1 MRFML
6 VGSNA
11 QTEMSLRWLLQKPSN
26 TIFFSYT
33 TGLTAEEGD
42 GDLMYKNN
50 SLFESIAALEGA
62 LFINGEFRKGAG
74 ARLPVQNP
82 ATGEVLGHIAAAT
95 VGEVEEAVC
104 AARGAFQSW
113 ASEQPKTRANALHR
127 LGDLIAADALN
138 MALIMTAEQGKP
150 VNEAKG
156 EILKLAE
163 ACHFYAEEAT
173 RVHGEIVPNDQP
185 GFQSLVV
192 REPIGVVGAITP
204 WNYPAELVGWKLC
217 ASLAS
222 GCTIVIKPA
231 EITPYTALAIAQKCV
246 EADIPDGV
254 VNVLTGKGS
263 QVGQALVEHPLVNKI
278 AFTGSSAVGLHIQ
291 QSCPQVKRLSL
302 ELGGNCP
309 MVVSASADVDA
320 AVKGAVRRSF
330 RNCGQ
335 ICIAI
340 NRIYVHRSIYDVF
353 VSKIGAA
360 ADALTVHN
368 GLDNP
373 SADLGAMASAEPLAK
388 TRAHLEDALAKGARL
403 VAGGK
408 APAGEEYAKGH
419 FFRPTVV
426 ADCTHE
432 MLVMTEETFGPL
444 VGIAPFDDLGEAI
457 HLANDTPYGLAAYV
471 YARDLT
477 EIHTLSAR
485 LDYGN
490 VAINNVDAG
499 IMNAPYG
506 GRKQSGVGYEH
517 GREGL
522 LEYFNFKHVR
532 LHHGV
537 RG

>member
-1 MRFML
+1 M
-6 VGSNA
+6 
-11 QTEMSLRWLLQKPSN
+11 
-26 TIFFSYT
+26 
-33 TGLTAEEGD
+33 
-42 GDLMYKNN
+42 KNN
-50 SLFESIAALEGA
+50 ALSESIDALDSTLYIDGK
-62 LFINGEFRKGAG
+62 FSIGTGT
-74 ARLPVQNP
+74 RLPVMNP
-82 ATGEVLGHIAAAT
+82 ATGDVIGHIVAAST
-95 VGEVEEAVC
+95 DEINTAVS
-104 AARGAFQSW
+104 AAHTAFRSW
-113 ASEQPKTRANALHR
+113 SKVLPKTRATVLHH

-138 MALIMTAEQGKP
+138 MAMIMTAEQGKP

-173 RVHGEIVPNDQP
+173 RVHGEIIPNDQP

-217 ASLAS
+217 ASLAA

-231 EITPYTALAIAQKCV
+231 ELTPFTALAIAQKCT
-246 EADIPDGV
+246 EAGVPAGV

-263 QVGQALVEHPLVNKI
+263 QVGQALVEHPQVNKI

-291 QSCPQVKRLSL
+291 QSCPQVKRMSL

-309 MVVSASADVDA
+309 LIVTASADIDA
-320 AVKGAVRRSF
+320 AVKGAARRSF

-340 NRIYVHRSIYDVF
+340 NRIYVHRSAYEEF
-353 VSKIGAA
+353 VTKLAAA
-360 ADALTVHN
+360 ADALIVDN
-368 GLDNP
+368 GQDNP
-373 SADLGAMASAEPLAK
+373 AADLGAMASAEPLKK
-388 TRAHLEDALAKGARL
+388 TCSHLEDALAKGARL
-403 VAGGK
+403 AAGGK
-408 APAGEEYAKGH
+408 APDGDQYANGH

-426 ADCTHE
+426 ADCNHS
-432 MLVMTEETFGPL
+432 MKVMTEETFGPL
-444 VGIAPFDDLGEAI
+444 VGVAVFEHIDEAI
-457 HLANDTPYGLAAYV
+457 FYANDTPYGLAAYC
-471 YARDLT
+471 YARDLN
-477 EIHTLSAR
+477 EIHTISAG

-537 RG
+537 GN

>member
-1 MRFML
+1 M
-6 VGSNA
+6 
-11 QTEMSLRWLLQKPSN
+11 
-26 TIFFSYT
+26 
-33 TGLTAEEGD
+33 
-42 GDLMYKNN
+42 NN
-50 SLFESIAALEGA
+50 KSFLESIAALDGF
-62 LFINGEFRKGAG
+62 LYIDGEFRKGTG
-74 ARLPVQNP
+74 ALLPVVNP
-82 ATGEVLGHIAAAT
+82 ATSEVIGHIAAAT
-95 VGEVEEAVC
+95 PDEIEAAVS
-104 AARGAFQSW
+104 AARKAFNSW
-113 ASEQPKTRANALHR
+113 SKELPKTRAMALHR

-138 MALIMTAEQGKP
+138 MAVIMTAEQGKP
-150 VNEAKG
+150 INEAKG

-173 RVHGEIVPNDQP
+173 RVHGEIIPNDQP

-231 EITPYTALAIAQKCV
+231 ELTPFTALAIAQKCD
-246 EADIPDGV
+246 EAGIPAGV
-254 VNVLTGKGS
+254 VNILTGKGS
-263 QVGQALVEHPLVNKI
+263 KVGQALVEHPQVDKI

-309 MVVSASADVDA
+309 LIVTASADVDA
-320 AVKGAVRRSF
+320 AVKGATRRSF

-340 NRIYVHRSIYDVF
+340 NRIYVHRSVYEEF
-353 VSKIGAA
+353 VAKLAAA
-360 ADALTVHN
+360 ADALSVDD

-373 SADLGAMASAEPLAK
+373 AADLGAMASAEPLVK
-388 TRAHLEDALAKGARL
+388 TCAHLKDAVNKGARL

-408 APAGEEYAKGH
+408 APEGIKYTKGH

-426 ADCTHE
+426 ADCTHA
-432 MLVMTEETFGPL
+432 MQVMTEETFGPL
-444 VGIAPFDDLGEAI
+444 VGVAPFDSLQEAI
-457 HLANDTPYGLAAYV
+457 DLANDTPYGLAAYC

-477 EIHTLSAR
+477 EIHSISAG
-485 LDYGN
+485 LEYGN

-537 RG
+537 GN

>member
-1 MRFML
+1 M
-6 VGSNA
+6 
-11 QTEMSLRWLLQKPSN
+11 N
-26 TIFFSYT
+26 TQH
-33 TGLTAEEGD
+33 E
-42 GDLMYKNN
+42 KNN

-62 LFINGEFRKGAG
+62 LFIDGEFRKGTG
-74 ARLPVQNP
+74 ARLPVENP
-82 ATGEVLGHIAAAT
+82 ANGEIIGHIAAAT
-95 VGEVEEAVC
+95 PAEIEAAVS
-104 AARGAFQSW
+104 AARRAFRLWS
-113 ASEQPKTRANALHR
+113 AERPKTRARALHR
-127 LGDLIAADALN
+127 LGELIAEDALN
-138 MALIMTAEQGKP
+138 MAKIMTSEQGKP
-150 VNEAKG
+150 LNEAKG

-173 RVHGEIVPNDQP
+173 RVHGEIVPNEQH

-192 REPIGVVGAITP
+192 REPVGVVGAITP

-231 EITPYTALAIAQKCV
+231 EITPFTALAIAEKCA
-246 EADIPDGV
+246 EAGIPAGV

-263 QVGQALVEHPLVNKI
+263 LIGQALVEHPQVDKI

-309 MVVSASADVDA
+309 MIVTASADIPA
-320 AVKGAVRRSF
+320 AVKGAVRRGF

-335 ICIAI
+335 ICIAV
-340 NRIYVHRSIYDVF
+340 NRIYVHRSVYDDF
-353 VSKIGAA
+353 VSQIGAE
-360 ADALTVHN
+360 ADRLVLGN
-368 GLDNP
+368 GLEMPD
-373 SADLGAMASAEPLAK
+373 ADLGAMASAEPLNK
-388 TRAHLEDALAKGARL
+388 TRGHLNDALEKGARL
-403 VAGGK
+403 IAGGK
-408 APAGEEYAKGH
+408 APEGAHYAAGY

-432 MLVMTEETFGPL
+432 MQVMTEETFGPL
-444 VGIAPFDDLGEAI
+444 VGIMPFDRVEEAI
-457 HLANDTPYGLAAYV
+457 ALANDTPYGLASYV
-471 YARDLT
+471 YVRDLT
-477 EIHTLSAR
+477 EIHTLSAA

-522 LEYFNFKHVR
+522 LEYFNFKHIR
-532 LHHGV
+532 LYHGV

>member
-1 MRFML
+1 M
-6 VGSNA
+6 
-11 QTEMSLRWLLQKPSN
+11 
-26 TIFFSYT
+26 
-33 TGLTAEEGD
+33 
-42 GDLMYKNN
+42 
-50 SLFESIAALEGA
+50 
-62 LFINGEFRKGAG
+62 LFIDGGFRAG
-74 ARLPVQNP
+74 QGMRLPVENP
-82 ATGEVLGHIAAAT
+82 ATGEVIGHIAAAT
-95 VGEVEEAVC
+95 AAEVEAAVQ
-104 AARGAFQSW
+104 AARRAFRPW
-113 ASEQPKTRANALHR
+113 AAELPKTRANALHR
-127 LGDLIAADALN
+127 LGDLIAADVDA
-138 MALIMTAEQGKP
+138 MARIMTAEQGKP
-150 VNEAKG
+150 VNEARG

-217 ASLAS
+217 ASLAA
-222 GCTIVIKPA
+222 GCSIIIKPA
-231 EITPYTALAIAQKCV
+231 EITPFTALAIAEKC
-246 EADIPDGV
+246 AQAGIPAGV
-254 VNVLTGKGS
+254 VNVLTGKGA
-263 QVGQALVEHPLVNKI
+263 QVGQALVEHPQVDKI

-291 QSCPQVKRLSL
+291 QSCPQVKRMSL

-309 MVVSASADVDA
+309 MIVTASADLA
-320 AVKGAVRRSF
+320 AAIKGAARRGF

-340 NRIYVHRSIYDVF
+340 NRIYVHYSVYEDFLAGLGR
-353 VSKIGAA
+353 A
-360 ADALTVHN
+360 ADALSVAN
-368 GLDNP
+368 GLTDP
-373 SADLGAMASAEPLAK
+373 AADLGAMASAEPLAK
-388 TRAHLEDALAKGARL
+388 TRAHLADALDKGARL
-403 VAGGK
+403 IAGGK
-408 APAGEEYAKGH
+408 APLGAEYAQGH

-432 MLVMTEETFGPL
+432 MLVMREETFGPL
-444 VGIAPFDDLGEAI
+444 IGIAPYDDLAEAI
-457 HLANDTPYGLAAYV
+457 TLANDTPYGLASYV

-477 EIHTLSAR
+477 EIHALSAG

-490 VAINNVDAG
+490 VAINTVDAG

-537 RG
+537 GA

>member
-1 MRFML
+1 MH
-6 VGSNA
+6 N
-11 QTEMSLRWLLQKPSN
+11 
-26 TIFFSYT
+26 
-33 TGLTAEEGD
+33 
-42 GDLMYKNN
+42 NN
-50 SLFESIAALEGA
+50 SLCESIAALEGA
-62 LFINGEFRKGAG
+62 LFINGQFRQGAG
-74 ARLPVQNP
+74 DRLPVEDP
-82 ATGEVLGHIAAAT
+82 ATATLIGHIAAAT
-95 VGEVEEAVC
+95 PQEIEDAVS
-104 AARGAFQSW
+104 AAYRAFAVWSR
-113 ASEQPKTRANALHR
+113 ELPKTRASALHR
-127 LGDLIAADALN
+127 LGDLISADALN
-138 MALIMTAEQGKP
+138 MAQLMTLEQGKP

-156 EILKLAE
+156 EVLKLAE

-173 RVHGEIVPNDQP
+173 RVHGEIIPNDQP

-192 REPIGVVGAITP
+192 REPIGVVAAITP

-217 ASLAS
+217 ASLAA

-231 EITPYTALAIAQKCV
+231 ELTPFTALAIAQKCR
-246 EADIPDGV
+246 EAGIPAGV

-263 QVGQALVEHPLVNKI
+263 KVGQALVEHPLVSKV

-309 MVVSASADVDA
+309 MVVTASADVAA
-320 AVKGAVRRSF
+320 AVKGAARRSF

-340 NRIYVHRSIYDVF
+340 NRIYVHRSIYETF
-353 VSKIGAA
+353 VQQLGAA
-360 ADALTVHN
+360 ADALSVRN
-368 GLDNP
+368 GLENP
-373 SADLGAMASAEPLAK
+373 AADLGAMASAEPLDK

-408 APAGEEYAKGH
+408 APEGEEFARGH

-426 ADCTHE
+426 ADCTHQ
-432 MLVMTEETFGPL
+432 MLVMSEETFGPL
-444 VGIAPFDDLGEAI
+444 VGVAPFDELSEAVA
-457 HLANDTPYGLAAYV
+457 LANDTPYGLASYV
-471 YARDLT
+471 YARDLV
-477 EIHTLSAR
+477 EINTLSAG

-537 RG
+537 GN

>member
-1 MRFML
+1 MM
-6 VGSNA
+6 
-11 QTEMSLRWLLQKPSN
+11 
-26 TIFFSYT
+26 
-33 TGLTAEEGD
+33 
-42 GDLMYKNN
+42 KNN
-50 SLFESIAALEGA
+50 ALSELIAELDNSLYIDGKFLKG
-62 LFINGEFRKGAG
+62 KGAS
-74 ARLPVQNP
+74 LPVMNP
-82 ATGEVLGHIAAAT
+82 ATSDVIGHIAAAT
-95 VGEVEEAVC
+95 SDEIDMAVS
-104 AARGAFQSW
+104 AAHSAFRSW
-113 ASEQPKTRANALHR
+113 SKALPKTRATALHR

-138 MALIMTAEQGKP
+138 MAMIMTVEQGKP

-173 RVHGEIVPNDQP
+173 RVHGEIIPNDQP
-185 GFQSLVV
+185 GFQSLVI

-231 EITPYTALAIAQKCV
+231 ELTPFTALAIAQKCN
-246 EADIPDGV
+246 EAGIPRGV

-263 QVGQALVEHPLVNKI
+263 QVGQALVEHPQVDKI
-278 AFTGSSAVGLHIQ
+278 AFTGSSAIGLHIQ
-291 QSCPQVKRLSL
+291 QSCPQVKRMSL

-309 MVVSASADVDA
+309 LIVTASADVEA
-320 AVKGAVRRSF
+320 AVKGAARRSF

-340 NRIYVHRSIYDVF
+340 NRIYVHRSIYEEF
-353 VSKIGAA
+353 VSKLASAA
-360 ADALTVHN
+360 EALSVDN

-373 SADLGAMASAEPLAK
+373 SADLGAMASAEPLTK
-388 TRAHLEDALAKGARL
+388 TRTHLEDALAKGARL

-408 APAGEEYAKGH
+408 APEGDQYAQGH

-426 ADCTHE
+426 ADCNHT
-432 MLVMTEETFGPL
+432 MKVMTEETFGPL
-444 VGIAPFDDLGEAI
+444 VGIAVFDDIDEAI
-457 HLANDTPYGLAAYV
+457 NYGNDTPYGLAAYC

-477 EIHTLSAR
+477 EIHTISAG

-537 RG
+537 GN